1 MFEFDNSYHRLPD
14 RMYTSMTATPVSD
27 PDIFALNGALL
38 SELGATPSDADWAAV
53 FSGNLTPE
61 GAAPLAQAY
70 GGHQFGH
77 WNPGLGDGRALLLG
91 EIVTPNGRFDIQL
104 KGSGRTPYSRSGD
117 GRAWLGPVIRE
128 YLMSEA
134 MHALGVPTTRALAA
148 VTTGD
153 TVYRETALPGA
164 VLTRVASSH
173 IRVGTFQLFS
183 FLQDPDA
190 LQALFDHTQAR
201 HFPNANGPTEVLQ
214 DMTNRQADL
223 IAQWISLGFIHGVMN
238 TDNMLICGETI
249 DYGPCAFMD
258 GYHPMRVFS
267 SIDRQGRYAYGNQP
281 KIAVWNIAQFASAL
295 VTLMPDQDAAI
306 DEFTKIV
313 NSFAD
318 RYAATSAR
326 LMAAKIGLPPT
337 ETSADLVN
345 RLLQMMTEVEA
356 DFTLTF
362 ANLPEQM
369 PDHPDAETWG
379 RDWRAQ
385 SPDLDKMQAANPWV
399 IPRTHQ
405 IEAAITAAVTGD
417 FGRFNDMLGAVTQPF
432 TRNDMFEKPPLPD
445 EVVPQTFCG
454 T

>member
-14 RMYTSMTATPVSD
+14 RMYTSMAATPVSD
-27 PDIFALNGALL
+27 PDIFALNRALL
-38 SELGATPSDADWAAV
+38 SKLGATPSDADWAAV

-91 EIVTPNGRFDIQL
+91 EVVTPSGRFDVQL

-369 PDHPDAETWG
+369 PDHPDAAIWM
-379 RDWRAQ
+379 RDWQAH
-385 SPDLDKMQAANPWV
+385 SPDLDKMQAANPRV

-432 TRNDMFEKPPLPD
+432 TRNDLFEKPPRPD

>member
-1 MFEFDNSYHRLPD
+1 MFEFDNSYRRLPD

-27 PDIFALNGALL
+27 PDMFALNRDLL
-38 SELGATPSDADWAAV
+38 SKLGATPSDADWAAV

-91 EIVTPNGRFDIQL
+91 EVVTPSGRFDIQL

-201 HFPNANGPTEVLQ
+201 HFPNANSPTEVLQ

-258 GYHPMRVFS
+258 GYHPKRVFS

-362 ANLPEQM
+362 VNLPEQM
-369 PDHPDAETWG
+369 PDHPDADTWV
-379 RDWRAQ
+379 RDWQAQ

-417 FGRFNDMLGAVTQPF
+417 FGHFNDMLGAVTQPF
-432 TRNDMFEKPPLPD
+432 KRNDRFEKPPLPD

>member
-1 MFEFDNSYHRLPD
+1 MFRFDNSYARLPE
-14 RMYTSMTATPVSD
+14 RLFTAMQAAPVPD
-27 PDIFALNGALL
+27 PKLFALNTDLL
-38 SELGATPSDADWAAV
+38 ATFGATEHEADWPAI
-53 FSGNLTPE
+53 FSGNQVPD

-77 WNPGLGDGRALLLG
+77 WNPGLGDGRALMIG
-91 EIVTPNGRFDIQL
+91 EVVTDSGRFDLQL

-153 TVYRETALPGA
+153 TVYRETGLPGA
-164 VLTRVASSH
+164 ILTRVASSH

-183 FLQDPDA
+183 FLQDRDA

-201 HFPNANGPTEVLQ
+201 HFPDADGPAAVLQ
-214 DMTNRQADL
+214 SMADRQADL
-223 IAQWISLGFIHGVMN
+223 IAQWVSLGFIHGVMN

-267 SIDRQGRYAYGNQP
+267 SIDHQGRYAYGNQP

-295 VTLMPDQDAAI
+295 VNLMPDQDAAI
-306 DEFTKIV
+306 EDFTRIV

-326 LMAAKIGLPPT
+326 LMAAKIGLAPT
-337 ETSADLVN
+337 DAARDLVN
-345 RLLQMMTEVEA
+345 RLLQMMTETEA
-356 DFTLTF
+356 DFTNSF
-362 ANLPEQM
+362 ARLP
-369 PDHPDAETWG
+369 DLDIAHPDAADWR
-379 RDWRAQ
+379 RDWQAQ
-385 SPDLDKMQAANPWV
+385 SPDPDLMARHNPRV
-399 IPRTHQ
+399 IPRTHM
-405 IEAAITAAVTGD
+405 IEQAIQAAVSGD
-417 FGRFNDMLGAVTQPF
+417 RNPFDTMLAAVIKPFEDNDSFN
-432 TRNDMFEKPPLPD
+432 KPPRP
-445 EVVPQTFCG
+445 EEAIPQTFCG

>member
-14 RMYTSMTATPVSD
+14 RMYTSMAATTVSD
-27 PDIFALNGALL
+27 PDIFALNRALL

-91 EIVTPNGRFDIQL
+91 EVVTPRGRFDIQL

-345 RLLQMMTEVEA
+345 RLLQMMSEVET

-362 ANLPEQM
+362 ANLPAQM

>member
-1 MFEFDNSYHRLPD
+1 MFEFDNSYRRLPD

-27 PDIFALNGALL
+27 PNIFALNGALL

-91 EIVTPNGRFDIQL
+91 EVVTPRGRFDIQL

-201 HFPNANGPTEVLQ
+201 HFPNANGPTKVLQ

-306 DEFTKIV
+306 DQFTKIV

-318 RYAATSAR
+318 RFAATSAR
-326 LMAAKIGLPPT
+326 LMAAKIGLSPI

-369 PDHPDAETWG
+369 PDHPDAETWV
-379 RDWRAQ
+379 RDWQAQ

>member
-1 MFEFDNSYHRLPD
+1 MFRFDNSYARLPD
-14 RMYTSMTATPVSD
+14 RMFTAMQATPVSD
-27 PDIFALNGALL
+27 PRLFALNTGLL
-38 SELGATPSDADWAAV
+38 ADLGATEPEADWPAI
-53 FSGNLTPE
+53 FSGNQVPD

-77 WNPGLGDGRALLLG
+77 WNPGLGDGRALMIG
-91 EIVTPNGRFDIQL
+91 ELVTDGGRFDLQL

-153 TVYRETALPGA
+153 TVYRDTGLPGA
-164 VLTRVASSH
+164 ILTRVASSH

-183 FLQDPDA
+183 FLQDHDA

-201 HFPNANGPTEVLQ
+201 HFPDADGPAAVLQ
-214 DMTNRQADL
+214 AMADRQADL
-223 IAQWISLGFIHGVMN
+223 IAQWVSLGFIHGVMN

-267 SIDRQGRYAYGNQP
+267 SIDHQGRYAYGNQP

-295 VTLMPDQDAAI
+295 VNLMPDQDAAI
-306 DEFTKIV
+306 EDFTRIV

-326 LMAAKIGLPPT
+326 LMAAKIGLAPT
-337 ETSADLVN
+337 DAARDLVN
-345 RLLQMMTEVEA
+345 RLLQMMTETEA
-356 DFTLTF
+356 DFTNSF
-362 ANLPEQM
+362 ARLADQDIAHPEAA
-369 PDHPDAETWG
+369 DWR
-379 RDWRAQ
+379 RDWQAQ
-385 SPDLDKMQAANPWV
+385 APDPDLMARHNPLV
-399 IPRTHQ
+399 IPRTHM
-405 IEAAITAAVTGD
+405 IEAAIQAAVAGDRTPFDAMLAAVTKPFED
-417 FGRFNDMLGAVTQPF
+417 NDNFNT
-432 TRNDMFEKPPLPD
+432 PPRPE